1 MPSLDDEERAVF
13 PEVDDEEDESDEVDD
28 SEDDEDEDEDG
39 EIEPSSAPLPPS
51 VPVTDLATMDP
62 NPGMIPNPNPIA
74 VHAAVS
80 AAENGS
86 VQVQP
91 VLSDVATEDLTTPT
105 ADERRLVP
113 CQTGSS
119 CDDSR
124 RLFQRLWTDEDELVI
139 LKGFLEFVSQRG
151 TIEASH
157 QHDTGLF
164 YEKIKTLLQLEF
176 TKNQLIE
183 KLRWMKKKFRNV
195 VSRIANAGKDFSFKT
210 PHEQATFE
218 IARQIWS
225 SALKRSREISD
236 DEILNVP
243 ALGGGSEIKL
253 EGGTGEVSRSR
264 RRRRRHSSTVNAG
277 HTVGVPVEAA
287 MSHTPLA
294 LSSTGVPV
302 IPSMIE
308 ETVRSCLS
316 PLFKELIG
324 SAAGGV
330 GMNLMMPMSLWGG
343 GECVAVAGVEAPED
357 ERWRNQRILELEV
370 YLKRVELVQDQIK
383 KTLEDLRSI
392 GGN

>member
-28 SEDDEDEDEDG
+28 SEDDDDEDEDG
-39 EIEPSSAPLPPS
+39 EIEPSSAPPPPS
-51 VPVTDLATMDP
+51 APVHDLATMDP
-62 NPGMIPNPNPIA
+62 NPGMIPNLNPNTIH
-74 VHAAVS
+74 VAVS

-91 VLSDVATEDLTTPT
+91 VVSDVATEDLTTPT
-105 ADERRLVP
+105 TEERRLVP
-113 CQTGSS
+113 YQTGSS

-157 QHDTGLF
+157 QHDTGPF
-164 YEKIKTLLQLEF
+164 YEKIKTQLQLEF

-183 KLRWMKKKFRNV
+183 KLRRMKKKFRNV
-195 VSRIANAGKDFSFKT
+195 VSRIANSGKDFAFKT

-253 EGGTGEVSRSR
+253 EGGTGDVSRSR

-294 LSSTGVPV
+294 LSSTVMPA

-324 SAAGGV
+324 SAAGGA
-330 GMNLMMPMSLWGG
+330 GMNLIMPMSLWGG
-343 GECVAVAGVEAPED
+343 ECVAGVEPPED
-357 ERWRNQRILELEV
+357 DKWRKQRILELEV

-383 KTLEDLRSI
+383 KTLEELRSI